1 MTGQVA
7 CTSMKLQVSVAFE
20 KVRQTVETQL
30 LQQQARHQVVRLNR
44 APQVEVW
51 VTRNRT
57 WISIE
62 KLEYV

>member
-30 LQQQARHQVVRLNR
+30 LQQQARHHLEVVQLNR
-44 APQVEVW
+44 ASQVEV
-51 VTRNRT
+51 
-57 WISIE
+57 
-62 KLEYV
+62 